1 MTEER
6 QTPKSSLRNNIMIAF
21 FLAIVLFGVTVTATS
36 QHILR
41 HALVNAGFSQDVIRH
56 IGRHFIQVLTG
67 STIVG
72 VAVALG
78 VAALISKSITEP
90 IRRLLSGVTKIGAGE
105 LDTRIDVANDDEFG
119 QLAQAFNGMTRELK
133 ESYEHLEEK
142 VARRTAEISAIN
154 ETLEE
159 EIAVRRK
166 VEEELRESLSLLG
179 ATLESTADGILV
191 VDGKGTIKGFNR
203 QFKDIWRIPETILE
217 TKSDDDALAFVLGQL
232 KDPDA
237 FLSKVRALYEQ
248 PNAESF
254 DELEFKDGRF
264 VERCSK
270 PQVIDRQVVGR
281 VWSFRDVTEKHNAQ
295 QKQATLLRQVA
306 EINEELSHF
315 AYVVSHDLKAPLRGV
330 KMIAEWLCEDYA
342 EKLGPEATEQLDLLQ
357 NRVERMHNLIDG
369 VLQYSRIGR
378 IREDITPIDLNE
390 LIPDVVDAIA
400 PPKNVQVIVQ
410 ASLPTIEGE
419 PTRITQVFQN
429 LLANAVTYMDKPQG
443 RIEVAC
449 VEQDDAWRFSVADN
463 GPGIEEK
470 HFERIFRIFQTLAP
484 RDETESTGVGLTLVK
499 KIVEMYGGAIW
510 VESEIGHG
518 STFFFTLPREHA
530 GAETREAHV
539 LPSHA
544 QAS

>member
-1 MTEER
+1 MAEPSTA
-6 QTPKSSLRNNIMIAF
+6 PKSSLRNNIMIAF
-21 FLAIVLFGVTVTATS
+21 FLAIVLFGVALTATS
-36 QHILR
+36 HDILR
-41 HALVNAGFSQDVIRH
+41 HALVDAGLSEDVIRH

-78 VAALISKSITEP
+78 VAALISKTITEP
-90 IRRLLSGVTKIGAGE
+90 IRKLLSGVTKIGAGE
-105 LDTRIDVANDDEFG
+105 LDTRIDLANDDEFG
-119 QLAQAFNGMTRELK
+119 QLAQAFNGMTRKLK
-133 ESYEHLEEK
+133 ESYENLEDK

-191 VDGKGTIKGFNR
+191 VDGKGKIKGFNQ
-203 QFKDIWRIPETILE
+203 QFKDIWRIAETVLE
-217 TKSDDDALAFVLGQL
+217 TNGDDEALSSVLDQL

-237 FLSKVRALYEQ
+237 FLSKVRALYDR
-248 PNAESF
+248 PNAESSGL
-254 DELEFKDGRF
+254 LEFKDGRF
-264 VERCSK
+264 IERYSK
-270 PQVIDRQVVGR
+270 PQVVDDQVIGR
-281 VWSFRDVTEKHNAQ
+281 VWSFRDITEKHNAE
-295 QKQATLLRQVA
+295 QKQAALLRQVA
-306 EINEELSHF
+306 DINEELSHF

-330 KMIAEWLCEDYA
+330 KMITEWLCEDYA
-342 EKLGPEATEQLDLLQ
+342 EKLGPEALEQLDLLQ

-390 LIPDVVDAIA
+390 LIPEIVDTIA
-400 PPKNVQVIVQ
+400 PPENVQITVQ
-410 ASLPTIEGE
+410 APLPTIKSE

-429 LLANAVTYMDKPQG
+429 LLVNAVTYMDKPQG

-449 VEQDDAWRFSVADN
+449 VEQGDAWRFSVADN

-499 KIVEMYGGAIW
+499 KIVEMYGGEIW

-518 STFFFTLPREHA
+518 TTFFFTLPREHA

-539 LPSHA
+539 LPSQA